1 VWFGAFVAWC
11 PRGDLNS
18 RAATCIEVHPG
29 TDSCST
35 GGPLGVV
42 GAPEQHPESPEYV
55 GGGITGGITSARAA
69 NTVTT
74 SSGRV
79 RAVCEFCGR
88 QSRPV
93 ALVGGR
99 LSILDL
105 PLGWSSA
112 PYPDTFTH
120 PDGSTG
126 SLWQCPACC
135 QRLRRGESMRAR
147 CESRSGRMPS

>member
-1 VWFGAFVAWC
+1 MWC

-18 RAATCIEVHPG
+18 RGATCIEVHPG
-29 TDSCST
+29 TDACSICV
-35 GGPLGVV
+35 PSGVAE
-42 GAPEQHPESPEYV
+42 APEQHPESPEYV

-93 ALVGGR
+93 AVAAGDR
-99 LSILDL
+99 LHLWHL
-105 PLGWSSA
+105 AVGWSVA
-112 PYPDTFTH
+112 PYPPEFTH
-120 PDGSTG
+120 DDGSTG
-126 SLWQCPACC
+126 SLFQCPACAR
-135 QRLRRGESMRAR
+135 RLDCGEGLK
-147 CESRSGRMPS
+147 GRPVLLTGERVGS